1 MPTRKIEDFRKLWH
15 KPALCN
21 SPDHNVP
28 NMQVF
33 ENGVYEHEC
42 SACGRKYIFT
52 VSNPAL

>member
-1 MPTRKIEDFRKLWH
+1 MPTRKIEDSWRVKL
-15 KPALCN
+15 PLCN

-52 VSNPAL
+52 VAHPTC